1 VSLSGER
8 LNEGTGRVAV
18 IEEIAVLVVAA
29 NESIASA
36 RFSRSVLPD
45 LSTHSEAL

>member
-1 VSLSGER
+1 VILSGER
-8 LNEGTGRVAV
+8 FDEGTGRVAV

-36 RFSRSVLPD
+36 RFSRFLFPD
-45 LSTHSEAL
+45 LATHGESL